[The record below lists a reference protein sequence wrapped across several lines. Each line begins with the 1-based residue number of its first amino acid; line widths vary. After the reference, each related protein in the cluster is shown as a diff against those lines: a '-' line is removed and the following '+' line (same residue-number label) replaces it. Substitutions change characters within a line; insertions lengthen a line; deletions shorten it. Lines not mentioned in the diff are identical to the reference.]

1 MWHPGPPQ
9 SREVLDQVMA
19 EHHEKLMA
27 DLRLLVDL
35 ARRQRDEARWKLL
48 LAENEINRLR
58 ARIADLEEE
67 ALLCASGAHELDID
81 SN

>member
-1 MWHPGPPQ
+1 M
-9 SREVLDQVMA
+9 DQVMA

-48 LAENEINRLR
+48 LAENEIRRLR
-58 ARIADLEEE
+58 ARIADLEEK
-67 ALLCASGAHELDID
+67 ALLCASGAHELVVEDD
-81 SN
+81 

>member
-1 MWHPGPPQ
+1 M
-9 SREVLDQVMA
+9 DQVMA

-35 ARRQRDEARWKLL
+35 ARQQRDEARWKLL

-58 ARIADLEEE
+58 ARIMDLEEE
-67 ALLCASGAHELDID
+67 ALLCASGAHELDIESD
-81 SN
+81 

>member
-9 SREVLDQVMA
+9 SKELLDQVMA
-19 EHHEKLMA
+19 VHHEKLMA

-48 LAENEINRLR
+48 LAENEVKRLR
-58 ARIADLEEE
+58 ARVAELEE
-67 ALLCASGAHELDID
+67 ARL
-81 SN
+81 